1 MAAAVVWGL
10 CLAWAA
16 NVADLPDTQGTAT
29 ADEVALP
36 ARNLTLAWTHSI
48 ERVRWEERYTVLAPG
63 DSGARCA
70 PLPNG
75 ALCPLQARVVGS
87 GAGMEPA
94 PHARWRAG
102 GYEWA
107 PAPTPL
113 PALRLM
119 HSAHAADYRLC
130 VDATCR
136 PLAAWRS
143 HAGPNTG
150 SSGDEMVRL
159 RPCPLPS
166 YAPTPASAARPG
178 D

>member
-16 NVADLPDTQGTAT
+16 NAADLPDAHNTAS

-36 ARNLTLAWTHSI
+36 ARDIMLAWTHSI
-48 ERVRWEERYTVLAPG
+48 ERVRWEERYAVLAPA
-63 DSGARCA
+63 DTGARCA
-70 PLPNG
+70 PLPHG
-75 ALCPLQARVVGS
+75 ALCPMQARVVGS

-143 HAGPNTG
+143 HAGQVAG
-150 SSGDEMVRL
+150 MSVDGVVRL

-166 YAPTPASAARPG
+166 RAPTPVTAPLTE
-178 D
+178 